1 MHFIDPFLYHNALL
15 FPIICRISYGRKITC
30 VGVICIFHGHWIF
43 PGAPSNSSFI
53 LEPKNQSKI
62 ANQVSWF
69 RRIFWKWEIKLS
81 LKSSNKNDFGLSK
94 KLNSPNSVST
104 LWFQRDII
112 YSNKIFSIES
122 SLFYWV
128 STAGNYIW
136 FCKRH
141 SNSDVRTVYTRD
153 LRTVIRFGP
162 WFPGIDGL
170 EQ

>member
-1 MHFIDPFLYHNALL
+1 MHFIDPFLYHNVLL
-15 FPIICRISYGRKITC
+15 FPIMCCISYGRKITC
-30 VGVICIFHGHWIF
+30 VGVICILHGRWIIS
-43 PGAPSNSSFI
+43 GAPSNSSFI

-69 RRIFWKWEIKLS
+69 RRIFWNGSWAWNHQTKTIS
-81 LKSSNKNDFGLSK
+81 AFQKSSTLPIQFQHCGF
-94 KLNSPNSVST
+94 SVISFI
-104 LWFQRDII
+104 LIKYFQ
-112 YSNKIFSIES
+112 S

-141 SNSDVRTVYTRD
+141 SNSDVRIVDTRD
-153 LRTVIRFGP
+153 PWTVMRFCP
-162 WFPGIDGL
+162 WIPGIDGL